1 MSIETEAVYENG
13 ALKLDHAL
21 PLEEHQRV
29 KISIETKTTVA
40 RQSYGII
47 GWTGDPEAVRKI
59 ALQPELGIQESA

>member
-40 RQSYGII
+40 RQSYGVI

-59 ALQPELGIQESA
+59 ALQPEHGIQESA